1 MKKALFY
8 LFNNFEKLVANLCLL
23 TLVVLLGSQVFSRYV
38 LQAGISWTEELSRF
52 SFIWFVYISGS
63 LAAQAGTHIRVTV
76 IVDRLPPAWKNA
88 CLILADL
95 MWVLFNC
102 AIVVSGVLLLQI
114 MLKHPMYSASL
125 YVSMAYIYAVIP
137 LAHALMTVRI
147 ILGYWKKFRRNGASK
162 ANQELTTGV

>member
-1 MKKALFY
+1 MKKSLVY

-23 TLVVLLGSQVFSRYV
+23 SLVVLLGAQVLSRYV

-88 CLILADL
+88 CRSIWA
-95 MWVLFNC
+95 W
-102 AIVVSGVLLLQI
+102 
-114 MLKHPMYSASL
+114 SL
-125 YVSMAYIYAVIP
+125 TAAARCRATRSNLSNRPPV
-137 LAHALMTVRI
+137 T
-147 ILGYWKKFRRNGASK
+147 
-162 ANQELTTGV
+162 